1 MTELIG
7 ERSEQSSSATL
18 HALLE
23 HSREGI
29 ALVDADGKM
38 LYANPAIAHVLGAS
52 ANDSLGQNFAILVH
66 PEDQSGAAEVFAE
79 LVSRGGGEAS
89 GVFRWRIGDGSWHPL
104 QATWTNQL
112 AVPGIEAV
120 VTRFSEIGPLPL
132 PAQPFDLSTSR
143 QFQVLIENAVHI
155 TAILER
161 DGTIRYVS
169 PAVERML
176 GYSAAALIGMSASDI
191 IHPEDAPA
199 ASECFASQGQP
210 SGLSQL
216 CQFRARH
223 KDGSWR
229 LLEAIITNRLDDP
242 QIGGIVVDARDVTER
257 KWSAERLQHSLEAL
271 LAIHQVGRLLGS
283 NPEQQAI
290 GAALLDSARR
300 IAPIDEAVL
309 LLRTARGHLTST
321 GGSGGIGKIWPI
333 VRRTRAARAARQQ
346 VLRTG
351 TPQFFRTRPSE
362 LGFSPIEAW
371 DLPLRAQERVIGI
384 LEVYGTN
391 LLAGPGID
399 ELSILAD
406 QAASALERARLYK
419 DLAERERRLEALVRQ
434 LLLAEEEER
443 RRVAY
448 EIHDGLAQLAWAAQ
462 QHLEAFAAQYRAHN
476 KQRRDEL
483 GQALALAS
491 RTVREARRVIA
502 GLRPAILDDFGLASA
517 ISFEL
522 QAQRADGWEVEFND
536 GLGSIRLDPSLET
549 ALLRVV
555 QEALTNIR
563 KHAHSKRVA
572 VSLERRA
579 NLIYVEI
586 RDWGRGFRPAVA
598 QAAVGPSE
606 HVGLAGMQERTALI
620 NGRLTIRSRPGAGTR
635 IQVLAPLRELAGKA

>member
-18 HALLE
+18 QALLE

-66 PEDQSGAAEVFAE
+66 PEDQNGAAEVFAE

-120 VTRFSEIGPLPL
+120 VTRFSE
-132 PAQPFDLSTSR
+132 
-143 QFQVLIENAVHI
+143 
-155 TAILER
+155 
-161 DGTIRYVS
+161 
-169 PAVERML
+169 
-176 GYSAAALIGMSASDI
+176 
-191 IHPEDAPA
+191 
-199 ASECFASQGQP
+199 
-210 SGLSQL
+210 
-216 CQFRARH
+216 
-223 KDGSWR
+223 
-229 LLEAIITNRLDDP
+229 
-242 QIGGIVVDARDVTER
+242 IGGIVVDARDVTER

-309 LLRTARGHLTST
+309 LLRTARGNLTST

-448 EIHDGLAQLAWAAQ
+448 EMHDGLAQLAWAAQ

-579 NLIYVEI
+579 NLIYVDI

-598 QAAVGPSE
+598 QAAGGPSE
-606 HVGLAGMQERTALI
+606 HVGLAGIAGPTALI
-620 NGRLTIRSRPGAGTR
+620 NGRLTIRRRPGAGTR
-635 IQVLAPLRELAGKA
+635 IQRLAPF